1 VSTTPGPQT
10 GGPQATGSQPIGPET
25 GRKDLGPLRNLPR
38 SAVVSFMQKAAVETG
53 HRTKIAAFLP
63 RALWGWIKGY
73 LGSRLGKKHK
83 FLTYAQGKENGI
95 YPLDDQSVIGG
106 TADPNGEIR
115 VGLVGDWGTGTDEA
129 NAVADRMMKLDPH
142 FTIHLG
148 DVYYVGS
155 EDEMEENCLGKSPKN
170 EKDVIPCTWPVGSVG
185 SFAMN
190 GNHEMYAL
198 GDAYF
203 DSFFKVLGIRPALGG
218 DPLTQKAS
226 YFCLQNDFWQIIA
239 LDTGYHSV
247 GVPILEEIFQPDC
260 HLEPANLNFVQNLVS
275 PKGKSQGLFI
285 LSHHQYYS
293 AFQKNFP
300 KPAQQLQDLIDRPV
314 LWFWGHEHRMTVY
327 GLGSVK
333 NSIKAFGRCIGHG
346 GMPVDI
352 NEPVTPGTPFPAL
365 VYDHRPYSPP
375 GENITVGMNGFA
387 MLTFKGNQLQVDYYD
402 WTAGQGPLL
411 TENWKVENAQLQG
424 ISINRGDTNF
434 PEGHQLTVGPN
445 LNRAIGK

>member
-1 VSTTPGPQT
+1 MSTKSPPQAGPQT
-10 GGPQATGSQPIGPET
+10 PPQKGPQT
-25 GRKDLGPLRNLPR
+25 GRKDLGPLENLPR
-38 SAVVSFMQKAAVETG
+38 SPFLSFMQKASSDTG

-63 RALWGWIKGY
+63 RALWGWITGY
-73 LGSRLGKKHK
+73 LGSRIGKKHQ
-83 FLTYAQGKENGI
+83 FLAYGTGKENGL
-95 YPLDDQSVIGG
+95 YPLGDESVIGG
-106 TADPNGEIR
+106 SPDSNGEIR

-129 NAVADRMMKLDPH
+129 FAVAIRMMQLNPH

-155 EDEMEENCLGKSPKN
+155 QDEMNENCLGIQPN
-170 EKDVIPCTWPVGSVG
+170 PQTIPCKWPVGSVG

-203 DSFFKVLGIRPALGG
+203 DTFFKVLGMRPSAAAE
-218 DPLTQKAS
+218 PITQKAS
-226 YFCLQNDFWQIIA
+226 YFCLENDFWQVIA
-239 LDTGYHSV
+239 LDTGYNSV
-247 GVPILEEIFQPDC
+247 GIPVIEEIVQPNC
-260 HLEPANLNFVQNLVS
+260 HLQQPNIGFIRNVVS
-275 PKGKSQGLFI
+275 PKGKSQGLII

-300 KPAQQLQDLIDRPV
+300 KAAQQLRDLIDRPV

-327 GLGSVK
+327 GLGSLNNGVQ
-333 NSIKAFGRCIGHG
+333 AFGRCIGHG

-352 NEPVTPGTPFPAL
+352 SEQVTAGTNFPAL
-365 VYDHRPYSPP
+365 VYDHRPYNPP

-387 MLTFKGNQLQVDYYD
+387 MLTFKGNELQVDYYD
-402 WTAGQGPLL
+402 WTASQGPLL
-411 TENWKVENAQLQG
+411 TENWKVVNGQLQG
-424 ISINRGDTNF
+424 ISITRGDTNF
-434 PEGHQLTVGPN
+434 PEGHQLTVGPD